1 MPRDIGRRFA
11 LVLSAGVAVVAA
23 LTLLILG
30 APPSIIGADTTIDLF
45 FRKPIILTV
54 NLVAALSCICRNSF
68 SLLTPPLRFF
78 TKVRMVGARPESV
91 NEWLVTSAGLLRLLA
106 YGGGVDDP

>member
-30 APPSIIGADTTIDLF
+30 APPGAEAQ
-45 FRKPIILTV
+45 RK
-54 NLVAALSCICRNSF
+54 
-68 SLLTPPLRFF
+68 
-78 TKVRMVGARPESV
+78 KVSV
-91 NEWLVTSAGLLRLLA
+91 NPSMIPKTGPPGLRRAARKYRLVVGSNHTMSSPLT
-106 YGGGVDDP
+106 